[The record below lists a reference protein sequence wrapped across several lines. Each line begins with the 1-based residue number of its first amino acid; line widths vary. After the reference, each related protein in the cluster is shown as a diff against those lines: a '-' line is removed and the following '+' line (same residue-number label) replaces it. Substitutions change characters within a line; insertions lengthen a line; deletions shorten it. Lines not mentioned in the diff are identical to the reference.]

1 MQVMQCDISGC
12 ACETVSGLK
21 TPFRSQDFVCVEDE
35 RTGLA
40 SCMRAV
46 EGSPVYSFCR
56 VEMKLVMVVKIF
68 CQLIVWVKSEG
79 D

>member
-1 MQVMQCDISGC
+1 MNAALLHFFFTWLACFLRSIQVMQCDISGC

-40 SCMRAV
+40 S
-46 EGSPVYSFCR
+46 
-56 VEMKLVMVVKIF
+56 
-68 CQLIVWVKSEG
+68 
-79 D
+79 

>member
-1 MQVMQCDISGC
+1 
-12 ACETVSGLK
+12 
-21 TPFRSQDFVCVEDE
+21 
-35 RTGLA
+35 
-40 SCMRAV
+40 MRAV